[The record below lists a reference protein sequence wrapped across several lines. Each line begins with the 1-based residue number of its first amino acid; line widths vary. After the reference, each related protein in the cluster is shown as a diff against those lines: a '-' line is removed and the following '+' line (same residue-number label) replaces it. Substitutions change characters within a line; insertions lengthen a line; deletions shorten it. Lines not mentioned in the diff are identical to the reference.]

1 MFSTFVLQLKIRGV
15 RLVALKKMVVKS
27 MILFLF

>member
-15 RLVALKKMVVKS
+15 GLVALKKMVVKS